1 MNTNSSSHWNSCS
14 NGTDFPEIVTAG
26 MIDYSGNHNISINNK
41 TCGFSMVRCVGM
53 TEVWTGVQKN
63 FQGQYEFLHRHP
75 FVILGVVI
83 LYRAFKRPAKELSK
97 KTK

>member
-1 MNTNSSSHWNSCS
+1 MLL
-14 NGTDFPEIVTAG
+14 D
-26 MIDYSGNHNISINNK
+26 M
-41 TCGFSMVRCVGM
+41 
-53 TEVWTGVQKN
+53 
-63 FQGQYEFLHRHP
+63 GQWLSVP

>member
-1 MNTNSSSHWNSCS
+1 MLS
-14 NGTDFPEIVTAG
+14 
-26 MIDYSGNHNISINNK
+26 
-41 TCGFSMVRCVGM
+41 
-53 TEVWTGVQKN
+53 
-63 FQGQYEFLHRHP
+63 FLRPLGLRLP